1 MILAARTYFGGLR
14 VGRLI
19 SDADIIGSN
28 GHVKVIVHSKSI
40 YTLRS
45 IKIGG
50 LTGAESFVTL

>member
-19 SDADIIGSN
+19 SDANIIGSN
-28 GHVKVIVHSKSI
+28 GHVNVIVNSKSI
-40 YTLRS
+40 HTLRS
-45 IKIGG
+45 IKFGG